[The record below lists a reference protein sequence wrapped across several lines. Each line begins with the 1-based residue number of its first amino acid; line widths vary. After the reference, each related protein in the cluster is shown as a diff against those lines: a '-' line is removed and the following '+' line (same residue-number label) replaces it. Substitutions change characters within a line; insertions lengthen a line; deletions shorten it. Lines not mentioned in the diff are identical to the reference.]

1 MMLQTPPGTR
11 KAASKELN
19 PSAVRK
25 DIAAK
30 VEAEAGELAKA
41 VIEEGKK
48 GQLATVKYLFSMAH
62 IFPEVLE
69 ENKLKEEESLA
80 ATLLNKLGIPVE
92 PVIHDLYEKG
102 EDIVIPPRQ
111 ISTAEGDEKSGD
123 HEQEKKEE
131 LVQAE

>member
-1 MMLQTPPGTR
+1 MMLQIPPGTR

-48 GQLATVKYLFSMAH
+48 GQLATVKYLFEMAH
-62 IFPEVLE
+62 THFSRGAGRE
-69 ENKLKEEESLA
+69 
-80 ATLLNKLGIPVE
+80 
-92 PVIHDLYEKG
+92 
-102 EDIVIPPRQ
+102 
-111 ISTAEGDEKSGD
+111 
-123 HEQEKKEE
+123 
-131 LVQAE
+131 